1 MTINCIV
8 IDDEPLAIRLLENH
22 IAKIAE
28 LKLVATATNAL
39 EAYRILQTQEV
50 DLLFLDIQMP
60 DLNGIE
66 FLRSMNKKP
75 STIFTTA
82 YREFAIEGFE
92 LEAVDYLLKPITFE
106 RFFKSVDRVLRNVKK
121 ENDDDFVI
129 FKSAGFSRKILLKD
143 IIYFESIGNDIQVV
157 LQDERIMVPKMSVS
171 ELATH
176 LQHKGFL
183 RIHRSFIINQ
193 NQVTAISNHEVRIGK
208 TSIPVGR
215 SFREALDNFSRQF
228 SAKRLF

>member
-1 MTINCIV
+1 MMINCIV

-22 IAKIAE
+22 ISKIAE

-39 EAYRILQTQEV
+39 EAYRILQKEEV
-50 DLLFLDIQMP
+50 DLLFLDIRMP

-66 FLRSMNKKP
+66 FLRSLNKRP
-75 STIFTTA
+75 PTIFTTA

-106 RFFKSVDRVLRNVKK
+106 RFFKSVDRILRNVKK
-121 ENDDDFVI
+121 ESEDDFVI
-129 FKSAGFSRKILLKD
+129 FKSEGFSRKLLLKD
-143 IIYFESIGNDIQVV
+143 ILYFESIRNDIKVV
-157 LQDERIMVPKMSVS
+157 LQDELIMVPKMSVS
-171 ELATH
+171 EISAN
-176 LQHKGFL
+176 LQKKGFL

-193 NQVTAISNHEVRIGK
+193 NQVTAISNHEVLIGK
-208 TSIPVGR
+208 MSIPVGR
-215 SFREALDNFSRQF
+215 SFREPFEDFVRLF

>member
-1 MTINCIV
+1 MINCIV
-8 IDDEPLAIRLLENH
+8 IDDEPLAVSLLKNH
-22 IAKIAE
+22 ISKIVE

-39 EAYRILQTQEV
+39 EAYGILQTQEV

-66 FLRSMNKKP
+66 FMRSLNKKP

-106 RFFKSVDRVLRNVKK
+106 RFFKSVDRILRNVKK
-121 ENDDDFVI
+121 ENEDDFVI
-129 FKSAGFSRKILLKD
+129 FKSGGFNRKLLTKD
-143 IIYFESIGNDIQVV
+143 ILYFESIGNDIKVV
-157 LQDERIMVPKMSVS
+157 IQHEHIMVSKMSIS
-171 ELATH
+171 ELAVH
-176 LQHKGFL
+176 FQYKGFL

-193 NQVTAISNHEVRIGK
+193 CQVSAISNHEVLIGK
-208 TSIPVGR
+208 TIIPVGR
-215 SFREALDNFSRQF
+215 SFREAFDDFAKKF

>member
-39 EAYRILQTQEV
+39 EAYRILQTEEV
-50 DLLFLDIQMP
+50 DLLFLDVQMP

-66 FLRSMNKKP
+66 FLRSLNKKP

-82 YREFAIEGFE
+82 HREFAIDGFE

-106 RFFKSVDRVLRNVKK
+106 RFFKSVDRILRNVKK
-121 ENDDDFVI
+121 ENEEDFVI
-129 FKSAGFSRKILLKD
+129 FKSEGFSRKFLLTDIL
-143 IIYFESIGNDIQVV
+143 YFESIGNDVKVV
-157 LQDERIMVPKMSVS
+157 LQDEFIMAPKISIS
-171 ELATH
+171 ELALH

-193 NQVTAISNHEVRIGK
+193 NRVAAISNHEALISK

-215 SFREALDNFSRQF
+215 SFREAFDNFARQF